1 MTNNLRRVAQD
12 LRTFA
17 KRTKDFKY
25 TNSALITFMLTKMA
39 FAANND
45 TGTQGQVKQINTSIN
60 QLKTE
65 FKKAR
70 KETDKLINGSNL
82 ELIQLMEQGE
92 HVTKPAWDAWQFGTG
107 YTYNNWMGRYSG
119 RGNKNRENENRVF
132 ARALGRNR
140 FIQSTT
146 GGKYGTTDLELTD
159 TAEPSIEISISAAI
173 RPKSVNK
180 QAPMINLPAI
190 AVPTLPTLN
199 VSMPSPVAVTPNAPT
214 PPNINPVVPNPVID
228 TNVDLT
234 STNGKITRLYNDQD
248 FTGSVFWSGHNGTD
262 YINTSGVIKNGG
274 LNALNPS
281 ASYYGPNKFMD
292 YNTNF
297 NATSTTTY
305 TMGSNRSASLIY
317 ILRANNT
324 PTAPALK
331 VENVKM
337 YLAGNVDGTT
347 AGVTGIYD
355 EWSPASSGG
364 ITHDEQVGF
373 HIGGIAQ
380 IENVEAHLYGKAAF
394 SSLEN
399 FNGTVVNYQNTKI
412 KIKGD
417 HNKIFYFWPGVYGT
431 FHSTSGEGA
440 SKYRKLEITGDV
452 NADMVT
458 NNNTVYYLI
467 GVSSPMKIE
476 STGLYRLS
484 GSNNIVYSG
493 VGYSPNYDRFKG
505 TGNIANTGSVAG
517 VGGFKGSINLTN
529 AVESYG
535 DENVVLFFSKRV
547 TPNPNL
553 NVWGPNYYG
562 GKAEWDK
569 STIGIY
575 QGEINAKA
583 KIGYHLGLIESGGNY
598 VIQDNFQELGKGET
612 SGNNKYV
619 EKNVGILALSGQR
632 SGIIP
637 STDLGALPSL
647 TQNAQYDND
656 TIHSLQVNKL
666 DITYGKYAKDNIM
679 MVSRNGTVLDVKKSS
694 NEHDLIAVDTSAL
707 KDYDTAYLSANQ
719 ISDNDNANKAA
730 TGTIVAYS
738 EGTWKNSEHGM
749 TSPTA
754 LANEG
759 KGSEINIGTDVVMSS
774 RYKKIGDN
782 ESYPVGY
789 MALNKG
795 IITVEGNT
803 EAKGHK
809 SVIAYA
815 RNYGDVKLGYDSGT
829 GSYISGKGNIKAID
843 EWTANDNASKPLKYQ
858 NIAAYAKQDETRD
871 SHVTGDTSVVVSGN
885 VEVNGIAA
893 LADGIRT
900 KIELRGANNVIN
912 TGTNG
917 GLYAANKGIVEF
929 GGGTIVNKD
938 QGTAVDPVTGDAL
951 LDANDNPINDHKN
964 TTPFYAKTE
973 MVDHDGNPLTPDIPV
988 SGKIVF
994 KDTDGNANNPDTL
1007 IEMYD
1012 GILVY
1017 GKGSDYLAGI
1027 DSTSSA
1033 KYQGMNNV
1041 KVKLMNNGVNLGVF
1055 EELTPTWDGNDT
1067 TYLATLSAIPKF
1079 KEIDAN
1085 GKKYVTTLT
1094 KGTLTLD
1101 TDVDLSSTTDKF
1113 NDILMER
1120 EKVVIKA
1127 GKTVTGTRKGL
1138 SMGSNALASSNSESG
1153 YTNKGTVNIT
1163 GGTVTEG
1170 VAAVNVAFGTV
1181 HNESTGT
1188 LSVDNGAGIY
1198 GTNGSRLVNDG
1209 TINVTGTGAGIAG
1222 LSKGSVTYGNKKVD
1236 ITNNGTI
1243 SIAGDNAIGI
1253 FAYNNDNAA
1262 QSDVVINSNS
1272 ALSLGTNGVG
1282 IAVKGANGGVINLG
1296 GTGNITVGTGGIGI
1310 YAENSKINLNADV
1323 QIETKENGV
1332 GIYTAGTSQTFGAG
1346 KTLTYKYSGTA
1357 TGTGIASIY
1366 SGASSSNNMNIVLDN
1381 SVNTAG
1387 GMVGILAKGGGT
1399 FTNTGSISGTSSGR
1413 ELAVISENTAVANSG
1428 SITLGNATSLNDA
1441 NVGIYAKTDNAVANT
1456 GNITA
1461 GNNSIGI
1468 YGYAVSNTGN
1478 ITAGSNGMGIYSQGG
1493 DLSLGGEITV
1503 GGNEAVAVFTQGTGQ
1518 NISSTA
1524 KLNIGDGSYG
1534 FVIKGSG
1541 TVLTLDNANGYT
1553 AGNDTVYA
1561 YSADT
1566 SSQVTNRTNLT
1577 STGKNNYGL
1586 YTSGTTRNYGNIDF
1600 SSSTGNVGIY
1610 AVEGYAANGDDTVR
1624 PVIKVSGSDIT
1635 SRNPNEKYYGIGM
1648 AAGYLNEK
1656 SGTVENFGTIQVTKD
1671 GSIGMYASGTGSRAI
1686 NRGTI
1691 ELSGKGVVGMYLDNN
1706 AVGENYGVIRTVP
1719 NAENNGI
1726 VGVAALNG
1734 SLLKNYGQIV
1744 IEAPESVGVYH
1755 TGGTLQEEAGS
1766 SITVTGEDSERTR
1779 TSVLTDTSKGVKGI
1793 HINTAAPGVRTLDLG
1808 GGSSVVTR
1816 LGQPVN
1822 PVRVD
1827 TTIASPNAT
1836 QVRVGNTVLDI
1847 SQFNVPNANAGELS
1861 REIGMYV
1868 DTSGVRYTNPIQGIE
1883 NLTGLRK
1890 VNLIFGI
1897 EASRYTDS
1905 KDIEIGQNILA
1916 PYNEAITEVS
1926 LRRIGSDMK
1935 WLTKAA
1941 SLTWI
1946 ATPVQN
1952 NDQTLSKVY
1961 LSKIPYV
1968 SFAKDEDT
1976 YNFMDGLEQRYG
1988 VEGRGSLERRIFEK
2002 LNDIGKGEAHI
2013 FAQAVDEMKG
2023 HQYAN
2028 IQQRTYSTGKVLDNE
2043 IGKLSRE
2050 WRNTSR
2056 SSNKMTTFGA
2066 KDEYNTDTAGIID
2079 YTSNAFGFAYIH
2091 ENETVKL
2098 GNGSGWYAGAVNN
2111 RFKFKDIGKSKET
2124 HTMLKAGMFRSKA
2137 FDHNN
2142 SLNWTVSGEGFVSRN
2157 EMDRKYLVVDQ
2168 IFNAKSD
2175 YTVYGAA
2182 VKNEISKTFRTG
2194 EKFSVRPYGS
2204 LKLEYGRF
2212 NRIKEESGQMRLEV
2226 KGNDYISVK
2235 PETGV
2240 EFRYVQPMAVKTT
2253 FVTSLGLGYGN
2264 ELGRVSQKN
2273 SLKVKG
2279 TNAGWYNLKE
2289 EKEDRKGSF
2298 NADLNIGVE
2307 NQRFGVTVNAGY
2319 DTKGKN
2325 ARGGVGFRVI
2335 Y

>member
-1 MTNNLRRVAQD
+1 MTNNLRKVAQD

-17 KRTKDFKY
+17 KRTKDFKF
-25 TNSALITFMLTKMA
+25 TNSALITFILTRMT
-39 FAANND
+39 FAASSPD
-45 TGTQGQVKQINTSIN
+45 TGIQSQAKQLNTSIS
-60 QLKTE
+60 QSRADL
-65 FKKAR
+65 KKAR
-70 KETDKLINGSNL
+70 KETDKLINNTNL

-92 HVTKPAWDAWQFGTG
+92 HVTKPAWGTWQFGTG
-107 YTYNNWMGRYSG
+107 YTYNNWMGRYNG
-119 RGNKNRENENRVF
+119 RGNKNRDNENRVF

-146 GGKYGTTDLELTD
+146 GGKYGATDLELTD

-173 RPKSVNK
+173 KPKSVNK
-180 QAPMINLPAI
+180 QAPLINLPAI
-190 AVPTLPTLN
+190 VTPTLPTLN
-199 VSMPSPVAVTPNAPT
+199 VSMPSPVVVTPNAPT
-214 PPNINPVVPNPVID
+214 GPNLNITIVNPDASPFSDFAWGWLAGLIGSGAQSNTMTNSTYDYSLGDNID
-228 TNVDLT
+228 ISGGT
-234 STNGKITRLYNDQD
+234 
-248 FTGSVFWSGHNGTD
+248 FWSGVKPDGSGTLVD
-262 YINTSGVIKNGG
+262 EAGFTGATQNTG
-274 LNALNPS
+274 
-281 ASYYGPNKFMD
+281 
-292 YNTNF
+292 TW
-297 NATSTTTY
+297 NATNLTPNRTY
-305 TMGSNRSASLIY
+305 DRRHLSIINSYNGRWTGLPGNRITGGIYHVAGGS
-317 ILRANNT
+317 
-324 PTAPALK
+324 
-331 VENVKM
+331 
-337 YLAGNVDGTT
+337 G
-347 AGVTGIYD
+347 GVTGT
-355 EWSPASSGG
+355 E
-364 ITHDEQVGF
+364 VF
-373 HIGGIAQ
+373 HLVSDVHLQDVIA
-380 IENVEAHLYGKAAF
+380 NLYGKAAF
-394 SSLEN
+394 INAESWRGGRTTMQNVTINVLRDWN
-399 FNGTVVNYQNTKI
+399 TVFNIIGS
-412 KIKGD
+412 G
-417 HNKIFYFWPGVYGT
+417 PGQDASG
-431 FHSTSGEGA
+431 FAGGQFSTRFGG
-440 SKYRKLEITGDV
+440 
-452 NADMVT
+452 NADITVDTKT
-458 NNNTVYYLI
+458 NSIYVLRHY
-467 GVSSPMKIE
+467 GG
-476 STGLYRLS
+476 GLRID
-484 GSNNIVYSG
+484 N
-493 VGYSPNYDRFKG
+493 
-505 TGNIANTGSVAG
+505 TGNITLNGASNIAFSFLGWVPNKFNYITSQFPTYTN
-517 VGGFKGSINLTN
+517 GGNQGEGTQDAYIPYVKLDPSKPMKLN
-529 AVESYG
+529 G
-535 DENVVLFFSKRV
+535 DENVGIFFNKKTGGGPLVGIHQGYFELYFDIGSQLSDSRGQLSK
-547 TPNPNL
+547 T
-553 NVWGPNYYG
+553 GY
-562 GKAEWDK
+562 ASDK
-569 STIGIY
+569 TDGSVGIY
-575 QGEINAKA
+575 AI
-583 KIGYHLGLIESGGNY
+583 
-598 VIQDNFQELGKGET
+598 
-612 SGNNKYV
+612 
-619 EKNVGILALSGQR
+619 SGQR
-632 SGIIP
+632 EHVSR
-637 STDLGALPSL
+637 SDLTGL
-647 TQNAQYDND
+647 TFFDND
-656 TIHSLQVNKL
+656 PIHDLRFNKFN
-666 DITYGKYAKDNIM
+666 ITFGKYSNNGFMFLAK
-679 MVSRNGTVLDVKKSS
+679 NGTVIDIQGLGPS
-694 NEHDLIAVDTSAL
+694 
-707 KDYDTAYLSANQ
+707 
-719 ISDNDNANKAA
+719 ISGLPA
-730 TGTIVAYS
+730 TTQTTFSDGIHGVATKETEVGQGT
-738 EGTWKNSEHGM
+738 
-749 TSPTA
+749 
-754 LANEG
+754 
-759 KGSEINIGTDVVMSS
+759 
-774 RYKKIGDN
+774 
-782 ESYPVGY
+782 
-789 MALNKG
+789 
-795 IITVEGNT
+795 
-803 EAKGHK
+803 
-809 SVIAYA
+809 VIAYA
-815 RNYGDVKLGYDSGT
+815 EEVWDPART
-829 GSYISGKGNIKAID
+829 GMTGNANITNQPTEIKVNQNLNMMSKNGKAF
-843 EWTANDNASKPLKYQ
+843 
-858 NIAAYAKQDETRD
+858 YAKAGGL
-871 SHVTGDTSVVVSGN
+871 VTVNADAKAYGYGSIIGLAESGAAGTTHGATVNINADIIAVDDITVDTSLPNRTNIVKAQKFKNIGGYAKSHNGKDTVVN
-885 VEVNGIAA
+885 VAAGKNVTVNGI
-893 LADGIRT
+893 
-900 KIELRGANNVIN
+900 GAYAEGEGAKVSLNGTGNTIN

-917 GLYAANKGIVEF
+917 GLYAASKGIVEF

-938 QGTAVDPVTGDAL
+938 QGTAVDPVTGDVL
-951 LDANDNPINDHKN
+951 LDADDNPINDHKN

-973 MVDHDGNPLTPDIPV
+973 MVDHDSDPDTPDIPV

-994 KDTDGNANNPDTL
+994 KDTDGNASNPDTL

-1041 KVKLMNNGVNLGVF
+1041 KVKLMNHGVNLGVF
-1055 EELTPTWDGNDT
+1055 EELTPTWDGNDA
-1067 TYLATLSAIPKF
+1067 TYLATLRAIPKF

-1101 TDVDLSSTTDKF
+1101 TDVDLSSATDKF

-1127 GKTVTGTRKGL
+1127 GKTVTGTGKGL

-1198 GTNGSRLVNDG
+1198 GTNGSRIVNDG

-1222 LSKGSVTYGNKKVD
+1222 LSKGSVTYGNRKVD

-1296 GTGNITVGTGGIGI
+1296 GTGNITAGTGGIGI
-1310 YAENSKINLNADV
+1310 YAENSRINLNADV

-1461 GNNSIGI
+1461 GSNSIGI

-1534 FVIKGSG
+1534 FVVRGSG
-1541 TVLTLDNANGYT
+1541 TVLTLDNADGYT

-1635 SRNPNEKYYGIGM
+1635 SRNPDEKYYGIGM

-1766 SITVTGEDSERTR
+1766 SIAVTGEDSERTR

-1808 GGSSVVTR
+1808 GGASVVTR

-1883 NLTGLRK
+1883 NLTGLKK

-1976 YNFMDGLEQRYG
+1976 YSFMDGLEQRYG

-2056 SSNKMTTFGA
+2056 SSNTMTTFGA
-2066 KDEYNTDTAGIID
+2066 KDEYNTSTAGIID
-2079 YTSNAFGFAYIH
+2079 YTSSAFGFAYIH

-2182 VKNEISKTFRTG
+2182 VKNEISRTFRTG

-2298 NADLNIGVE
+2298 KADLNIGVE

-2325 ARGGVGFRVI
+2325 ARGGVGFRVM

>member
-1 MTNNLRRVAQD
+1 MFL
-12 LRTFA
+12 A
-17 KRTKDFKY
+17 K
-25 TNSALITFMLTKMA
+25 
-39 FAANND
+39 
-45 TGTQGQVKQINTSIN
+45 
-60 QLKTE
+60 
-65 FKKAR
+65 
-70 KETDKLINGSNL
+70 
-82 ELIQLMEQGE
+82 
-92 HVTKPAWDAWQFGTG
+92 
-107 YTYNNWMGRYSG
+107 
-119 RGNKNRENENRVF
+119 
-132 ARALGRNR
+132 
-140 FIQSTT
+140 
-146 GGKYGTTDLELTD
+146 
-159 TAEPSIEISISAAI
+159 
-173 RPKSVNK
+173 
-180 QAPMINLPAI
+180 
-190 AVPTLPTLN
+190 
-199 VSMPSPVAVTPNAPT
+199 
-214 PPNINPVVPNPVID
+214 
-228 TNVDLT
+228 
-234 STNGKITRLYNDQD
+234 
-248 FTGSVFWSGHNGTD
+248 
-262 YINTSGVIKNGG
+262 
-274 LNALNPS
+274 
-281 ASYYGPNKFMD
+281 
-292 YNTNF
+292 
-297 NATSTTTY
+297 
-305 TMGSNRSASLIY
+305 
-317 ILRANNT
+317 
-324 PTAPALK
+324 
-331 VENVKM
+331 
-337 YLAGNVDGTT
+337 
-347 AGVTGIYD
+347 
-355 EWSPASSGG
+355 
-364 ITHDEQVGF
+364 
-373 HIGGIAQ
+373 
-380 IENVEAHLYGKAAF
+380 
-394 SSLEN
+394 
-399 FNGTVVNYQNTKI
+399 NGTVIDIQGLGPSISGLPATTQTTFSDGIHGVATKETEV
-412 KIKGD
+412 GQ
-417 HNKIFYFWPGVYGT
+417 GT
-431 FHSTSGEGA
+431 
-440 SKYRKLEITGDV
+440 
-452 NADMVT
+452 
-458 NNNTVYYLI
+458 
-467 GVSSPMKIE
+467 
-476 STGLYRLS
+476 
-484 GSNNIVYSG
+484 
-493 VGYSPNYDRFKG
+493 
-505 TGNIANTGSVAG
+505 
-517 VGGFKGSINLTN
+517 
-529 AVESYG
+529 
-535 DENVVLFFSKRV
+535 
-547 TPNPNL
+547 
-553 NVWGPNYYG
+553 
-562 GKAEWDK
+562 
-569 STIGIY
+569 
-575 QGEINAKA
+575 
-583 KIGYHLGLIESGGNY
+583 
-598 VIQDNFQELGKGET
+598 
-612 SGNNKYV
+612 
-619 EKNVGILALSGQR
+619 
-632 SGIIP
+632 
-637 STDLGALPSL
+637 
-647 TQNAQYDND
+647 
-656 TIHSLQVNKL
+656 
-666 DITYGKYAKDNIM
+666 
-679 MVSRNGTVLDVKKSS
+679 
-694 NEHDLIAVDTSAL
+694 
-707 KDYDTAYLSANQ
+707 
-719 ISDNDNANKAA
+719 
-730 TGTIVAYS
+730 
-738 EGTWKNSEHGM
+738 
-749 TSPTA
+749 
-754 LANEG
+754 
-759 KGSEINIGTDVVMSS
+759 
-774 RYKKIGDN
+774 
-782 ESYPVGY
+782 
-789 MALNKG
+789 
-795 IITVEGNT
+795 
-803 EAKGHK
+803 
-809 SVIAYA
+809 VIAYA
-815 RNYGDVKLGYDSGT
+815 EEVWDPART
-829 GSYISGKGNIKAID
+829 GMTGNANITNQPTEIKVNQNLNMMSKNGKAF
-843 EWTANDNASKPLKYQ
+843 
-858 NIAAYAKQDETRD
+858 YAKAGGL
-871 SHVTGDTSVVVSGN
+871 VTVNADAKAYGYGSIIGLAESGAGGTVHGATVNINADITAVDDITVDTSLPNRTNIVKAQKFKNIGGYAKSHNGKDTVVN
-885 VEVNGIAA
+885 VAAGKNVTVNGI
-893 LADGIRT
+893 
-900 KIELRGANNVIN
+900 GAYAEGEGAKVSLNGTGNTIN

-917 GLYAANKGIVEF
+917 GLYAASKGIVEF

-938 QGTAVDPVTGDAL
+938 QGTAVDPVTGDVL
-951 LDANDNPINDHKN
+951 LDADDNPINDHKN

-973 MVDHDGNPLTPDIPV
+973 MVDHDSDPDTPDIPV

-994 KDTDGNANNPDTL
+994 KDTDGNASNPDTL

-1041 KVKLMNNGVNLGVF
+1041 KVKLMNHGVNLGVF
-1055 EELTPTWDGNDT
+1055 EELTPTWDGNDA
-1067 TYLATLSAIPKF
+1067 TYLATLRAIPKF

-1101 TDVDLSSTTDKF
+1101 TDVDLSSATDKF

-1127 GKTVTGTRKGL
+1127 GKTVTGTGKGL

-1198 GTNGSRLVNDG
+1198 GTNGSRIVNDG

-1296 GTGNITVGTGGIGI
+1296 GTGNITAGTGGIGI
-1310 YAENSKINLNADV
+1310 YAENSRINLNADV

-1332 GIYTAGTSQTFGAG
+1332 GIYTAGASQTFGAG

-1428 SITLGNATSLNDA
+1428 NITLGNATSLNDA

-1461 GNNSIGI
+1461 GSNSIGI

-1534 FVIKGSG
+1534 FVVRGSG

-1635 SRNPNEKYYGIGM
+1635 SRNPDEKYYGIGM

-1766 SITVTGEDSERTR
+1766 SIAVTGEDSERTR

-1808 GGSSVVTR
+1808 GGASVVTR

-1827 TTIASPNAT
+1827 TTVASPNAT

-1883 NLTGLRK
+1883 NLTGLKK

-1976 YNFMDGLEQRYG
+1976 YSFMDGLEQRYG

-2066 KDEYNTDTAGIID
+2066 KDEYNTSTAGIID
-2079 YTSNAFGFAYIH
+2079 YTSSAFGFAYIH

-2182 VKNEISKTFRTG
+2182 VKNEISRTFRTG

-2298 NADLNIGVE
+2298 KADLNIGVE

-2325 ARGGVGFRVI
+2325 ARGGVGFRVM

>member
-1 MTNNLRRVAQD
+1 MTNNLRKVAQD

-17 KRTKDFKY
+17 KRTKDFKF
-25 TNSALITFMLTKMA
+25 TNSALITFILTRMT
-39 FAANND
+39 FAASSPD
-45 TGTQGQVKQINTSIN
+45 TNIQSQAKQLNTSIS
-60 QLKTE
+60 QSRADL
-65 FKKAR
+65 KKAR
-70 KETDKLINGSNL
+70 KETDKLINNANL

-92 HVTKPAWDAWQFGTG
+92 HVTKPAWGTWQFGTG
-107 YTYNNWMGRYSG
+107 YTYNNWMGRYNG
-119 RGNKNRENENRVF
+119 RGNKNRDNENRVF
-132 ARALGRNR
+132 TRALGRNR
-140 FIQSTT
+140 FIQSTA
-146 GGKYGTTDLELTD
+146 GGKYGATDLELTD
-159 TAEPSIEISISAAI
+159 TAEPSIEIAISAAI
-173 RPKSVNK
+173 KPKSVNK
-180 QAPMINLPAI
+180 QAPLINLPAI
-190 AVPTLPTLN
+190 ATPTLPALN
-199 VSMPSPVAVTPNAPT
+199 VSMPSPVVVTPNEPIAPNLNLII
-214 PPNINPVVPNPVID
+214 PEPDANPFANFGGTWTGYISGMSCGNSCWNTHTENAIL
-228 TNVDLT
+228 TNVHGGGPGIPGPLHSSLFGMAQNVD
-234 STNGKITRLYNDQD
+234 ITGG
-248 FTGSVFWSGHNGTD
+248 TFWSGMARNPHTGEWEVS
-262 YINTSGVIKNGG
+262 NTAG
-274 LNALNPS
+274 
-281 ASYYGPNKFMD
+281 Y
-292 YNTNF
+292 
-297 NATSTTTY
+297 
-305 TMGSNRSASLIY
+305 
-317 ILRANNT
+317 
-324 PTAPALK
+324 
-331 VENVKM
+331 ENVTQDTSNFAGNNFLSARNFDTRNSKLIFSIGGRWGGPGSRGNTITGGT
-337 YLAGNVDGTT
+337 YHLAGNVNNITDNAAEGT
-347 AGVTGIYD
+347 ALLHI
-355 EWSPASSGG
+355 
-364 ITHDEQVGF
+364 VGDF
-373 HIGGIAQ
+373 EISNATI
-380 IENVEAHLYGKAAF
+380 NLYGKAGIIDAEAYRGGQFTMNNLVVNILGDRNTLFRLHGRNAGQDASSF
-394 SSLEN
+394 SGGQYSTKLSGN
-399 FNGTVVNYQNTKI
+399 ARITADTRGNTAYAVVNYAGGLRLENLDSITFNGASNIGFSFLTWVPDKSKYI
-412 KIKGD
+412 
-417 HNKIFYFWPGVYGT
+417 GT
-431 FHSTSGEGA
+431 TYLNYMNGGLDGEGSLDAYIPYVKTLA
-440 SKYRKLEITGDV
+440 SKPF
-452 NADMVT
+452 NM
-458 NNNTVYYLI
+458 
-467 GVSSPMKIE
+467 
-476 STGLYRLS
+476 
-484 GSNNIVYSG
+484 
-493 VGYSPNYDRFKG
+493 
-505 TGNIANTGSVAG
+505 
-517 VGGFKGSINLTN
+517 
-529 AVESYG
+529 YG
-535 DENVVLFFSKRV
+535 DENVGIFFNK
-547 TPNPNL
+547 
-553 NVWGPNYYG
+553 
-562 GKAEWDK
+562 K
-569 STIGIY
+569 
-575 QGEINAKA
+575 
-583 KIGYHLGLIESGGNY
+583 
-598 VIQDNFQELGKGET
+598 T
-612 SGNNKYV
+612 SGY
-619 EKNVGILALSGQR
+619 NVGIHEGYFELYMNIGTMLNSNPLLTQQTVKGNLEVNSAGNSTGYTPDKVDANVGVFAISGQR
-632 SGIIP
+632 DGVSNASLSSYSYHNNNQNIK
-637 STDLGALPSL
+637 DL
-647 TQNAQYDND
+647 
-656 TIHSLQVNKL
+656 KFEKF
-666 DITYGKYAKDNIM
+666 DIKFGKYSKNGFMFLAK
-679 MVSRNGTVLDVKKSS
+679 NGTVIDIQTGTQTQFSDGKDGITTKETEAGEGTVVTYAEGLWKTTDTGLTEITAGSLQDKPTEIKVNQNLNMMSKNGKAFYAKAGGLVTVNADAKAYGYGSIIGLAES
-694 NEHDLIAVDTSAL
+694 GAGGTVHGATVNINADITAVDDITVDTSL
-707 KDYDTAYLSANQ
+707 PNRTN
-719 ISDNDNANKAA
+719 IVKAQ
-730 TGTIVAYS
+730 
-738 EGTWKNSEHGM
+738 KF
-749 TSPTA
+749 
-754 LANEG
+754 
-759 KGSEINIGTDVVMSS
+759 KNIG
-774 RYKKIGDN
+774 G
-782 ESYPVGY
+782 
-789 MALNKG
+789 
-795 IITVEGNT
+795 
-803 EAKGHK
+803 
-809 SVIAYA
+809 
-815 RNYGDVKLGYDSGT
+815 
-829 GSYISGKGNIKAID
+829 
-843 EWTANDNASKPLKYQ
+843 
-858 NIAAYAKQDETRD
+858 YAK
-871 SHVTGDTSVVVSGN
+871 SHNGKDTVVNVAAGKNVT
-885 VEVNGIAA
+885 VNGI
-893 LADGIRT
+893 
-900 KIELRGANNVIN
+900 GAYAEGEGAKVSLNGTGNTIN

-917 GLYAANKGIVEF
+917 GLYAASKGIVEF

-951 LDANDNPINDHKN
+951 LDADDNPINDHKN

-973 MVDHDGNPLTPDIPV
+973 MVDHDSDPDTPDIPV

-994 KDTDGNANNPDTL
+994 KDTDGNASNPDTL

-1041 KVKLMNNGVNLGVF
+1041 KVRLMNHGVNLGVF

-1067 TYLATLSAIPKF
+1067 TYLATLRAIPKF

-1101 TDVDLSSTTDKF
+1101 TDVDLSSSTDKF

-1346 KTLTYKYSGTA
+1346 KTLTYKYSGAA

-1461 GNNSIGI
+1461 GSNSIGI

-1534 FVIKGSG
+1534 FVVRGSG

-1635 SRNPNEKYYGIGM
+1635 SRNPDEKYYGIGM

-1766 SITVTGEDSERTR
+1766 SIAVTGEDSERTR

-1808 GGSSVVTR
+1808 GGASVVTR

-1827 TTIASPNAT
+1827 TTVASPNAT

-1905 KDIEIGQNILA
+1905 RDIEIGQNILA

-2043 IGKLSRE
+2043 IGKLSKE

-2056 SSNKMTTFGA
+2056 NSNKMTTFGA
-2066 KDEYNTDTAGIID
+2066 KDEYNTNTAGIID
-2079 YTSNAFGFAYIH
+2079 YTSSAFGFAYIH

-2325 ARGGVGFRVI
+2325 ARGGVGFRVM

>member
-1 MTNNLRRVAQD
+1 MTNNLRKVAQD

-17 KRTKDFKY
+17 KRTKDFKF
-25 TNSALITFMLTKMA
+25 TNSALITFILTRMT
-39 FAANND
+39 FAANSPD
-45 TGTQGQVKQINTSIN
+45 TGIQSQAKQLNTSIS
-60 QLKTE
+60 QSRADL
-65 FKKAR
+65 KKAR
-70 KETDKLINGSNL
+70 KETDKLINGANL

-92 HVTKPAWDAWQFGTG
+92 HITKPAWGSWQFGTG
-107 YTYNNWMGRYSG
+107 YTYNNWMGRYNG
-119 RGNKNRENENRVF
+119 RGNKNRDNENRVF

-146 GGKYGTTDLELTD
+146 GGKYGATDLELTD
-159 TAEPSIEISISAAI
+159 TAEPSIEITVSAAI
-173 RPKSVNK
+173 RPKSINK
-180 QAPMINLPAI
+180 QAPLINLPAI
-190 AVPTLPTLN
+190 ATPTLPTLN
-199 VSMPSPVAVTPNAPT
+199 VSMPSPAVVTPNAPVG
-214 PPNINPVVPNPVID
+214 PNLNLTIPEPDANPFANFDGTWTEYISGMPCGNSCWNTHTEDAFLPYSYGVAHSSFFGMAQ
-228 TNVDLT
+228 NVD
-234 STNGKITRLYNDQD
+234 ITDGL
-248 FTGSVFWSGHNGTD
+248 FWSGMARNPHTGEWEVS
-262 YINTSGVIKNGG
+262 NTAG
-274 LNALNPS
+274 
-281 ASYYGPNKFMD
+281 Y
-292 YNTNF
+292 
-297 NATSTTTY
+297 
-305 TMGSNRSASLIY
+305 
-317 ILRANNT
+317 
-324 PTAPALK
+324 
-331 VENVKM
+331 ENVTQDTSHFAGNNFLSARNFDTRNSKLIFSIGGRWLGSQGNKITGGK
-337 YLAGNVDGTT
+337 YHLAGNVNNITDNAAEGT
-347 AGVTGIYD
+347 ALLHV
-355 EWSPASSGG
+355 
-364 ITHDEQVGF
+364 VGDF
-373 HIGGIAQ
+373 EISDAEI
-380 IENVEAHLYGKAAF
+380 NLYGKAGIMDAEAYRGGQFTMNNLTVNILGDRNTLFRLHGRNAGQDASSF
-394 SSLEN
+394 SGGQYSTKLSGN
-399 FNGTVVNYQNTKI
+399 ARITADTRGNTAYAVVNYAGGLRLENLDSI
-412 KIKGD
+412 
-417 HNKIFYFWPGVYGT
+417 T
-431 FHSTSGEGA
+431 FNGASNIGFSFLTWVPDKSKYIATTYLNYMNGGIDGEGSLDAYIPYVKTLA
-440 SKYRKLEITGDV
+440 SKPF
-452 NADMVT
+452 NM
-458 NNNTVYYLI
+458 
-467 GVSSPMKIE
+467 
-476 STGLYRLS
+476 
-484 GSNNIVYSG
+484 
-493 VGYSPNYDRFKG
+493 
-505 TGNIANTGSVAG
+505 
-517 VGGFKGSINLTN
+517 
-529 AVESYG
+529 YG
-535 DENVVLFFSKRV
+535 DENVGIFFNK
-547 TPNPNL
+547 
-553 NVWGPNYYG
+553 
-562 GKAEWDK
+562 K
-569 STIGIY
+569 
-575 QGEINAKA
+575 
-583 KIGYHLGLIESGGNY
+583 
-598 VIQDNFQELGKGET
+598 T
-612 SGNNKYV
+612 SGY
-619 EKNVGILALSGQR
+619 NVGIHEGYFELYMNIGTMLNSNPLLTQQTVKGNLETNSHGNPTGYTADKVDANVGVFAISGQR
-632 SGIIP
+632 DGVSNTSLSSNAYHNNNQNIK
-637 STDLGALPSL
+637 DL
-647 TQNAQYDND
+647 
-656 TIHSLQVNKL
+656 KFEKF
-666 DITYGKYAKDNIM
+666 DIKFGKYSKNGFMFLAK
-679 MVSRNGTVLDVKKSS
+679 NGTVIDIQTGTQTQFSDGKDGITTKETEAGEGTVINYAEGTWTTTDTGLTEITAGTIQDKPTEIKVNQNLNMMSKNGKAFYAKAGGLVTVNADAKAYGYGSIIGLAES
-694 NEHDLIAVDTSAL
+694 GAGGTTHGATVNINADITAIDDITVDTSL
-707 KDYDTAYLSANQ
+707 PNRTN
-719 ISDNDNANKAA
+719 IVKAQ
-730 TGTIVAYS
+730 
-738 EGTWKNSEHGM
+738 KF
-749 TSPTA
+749 
-754 LANEG
+754 
-759 KGSEINIGTDVVMSS
+759 KNIG
-774 RYKKIGDN
+774 G
-782 ESYPVGY
+782 
-789 MALNKG
+789 
-795 IITVEGNT
+795 
-803 EAKGHK
+803 
-809 SVIAYA
+809 
-815 RNYGDVKLGYDSGT
+815 
-829 GSYISGKGNIKAID
+829 
-843 EWTANDNASKPLKYQ
+843 
-858 NIAAYAKQDETRD
+858 YAK
-871 SHVTGDTSVVVSGN
+871 SHNGKDTVVNVAAGKNVT
-885 VEVNGIAA
+885 VNGI
-893 LADGIRT
+893 
-900 KIELRGANNVIN
+900 GAYAEGEGAKVSLNGTGNTIN

-917 GLYAANKGIVEF
+917 GLYAASKGIVEF

-951 LDANDNPINDHKN
+951 LDADDNPINDHKN
-964 TTPFYAKTE
+964 TIPFYAKTE

-994 KDTDGNANNPDTL
+994 KDTDGNASNPDTL

-1017 GKGSDYLAGI
+1017 GKSSDYLAGI

-1041 KVKLMNNGVNLGVF
+1041 KVRLMNHGVNLGVF
-1055 EELTPTWDGNDT
+1055 EELTPIWDGNDA
-1067 TYLATLSAIPKF
+1067 TYLATLRAIPKF

-1101 TDVDLSSTTDKF
+1101 TNVNLSSSTDKF

-1120 EKVVIKA
+1120 EKVVIKT

-1282 IAVKGANGGVINLG
+1282 IAVKGSNGGVINLG

-1310 YAENSKINLNADV
+1310 YAENSRINLNADV

-1346 KTLTYKYSGTA
+1346 KTLTYKYSGAA

-1461 GNNSIGI
+1461 GSNSIGI

-1534 FVIKGSG
+1534 FVVRGSG

-1635 SRNPNEKYYGIGM
+1635 SRNPDEKYYGIGM

-1656 SGTVENFGTIQVTKD
+1656 RGTVENFGTIQVTKD

-1734 SLLKNYGQIV
+1734 SFLKNYGQIV
-1744 IEAPESVGVYH
+1744 IESPESVGVYH

-1766 SITVTGEDSERTR
+1766 SIAVTGEDSERTR

-1883 NLTGLRK
+1883 NLTGLKK

-1976 YNFMDGLEQRYG
+1976 YSFMDGLEQRYG

-2043 IGKLSRE
+2043 IGKLSKE

-2056 SSNKMTTFGA
+2056 NSNKMTTFGA
-2066 KDEYNTDTAGIID
+2066 KDEYNTNTAGIID
-2079 YTSNAFGFAYIH
+2079 YTSSAFGFAYIH

-2298 NADLNIGVE
+2298 KADLNIGVE

-2325 ARGGVGFRVI
+2325 ARGGVGFRVM

>member
-1 MTNNLRRVAQD
+1 MTNNLRKVAQD

-17 KRTKDFKY
+17 KRTKDFKF
-25 TNSALITFMLTKMA
+25 TNSALITFILTRMA
-39 FAANND
+39 FAASSPD
-45 TGTQGQVKQINTSIN
+45 TGIQSQAKQLSTSIS
-60 QLKTE
+60 QSRADL
-65 FKKAR
+65 KKAR
-70 KETDKLINGSNL
+70 KETDKLINNANL

-92 HVTKPAWDAWQFGTG
+92 HVTKPAWGTWQFGTG

-119 RGNKNRENENRVF
+119 RGNKNRDNENRVF

-146 GGKYGTTDLELTD
+146 GGKYGATDLELTD
-159 TAEPSIEISISAAI
+159 TAEPSIEIAISAAI
-173 RPKSVNK
+173 KPKSINK
-180 QAPMINLPAI
+180 QAPLINLPAI
-190 AVPTLPTLN
+190 ATPTLPALN
-199 VSMPSPVAVTPNAPT
+199 VSMPSPQVVTPNEPT
-214 PPNINPVVPNPVID
+214 PPNLNLTIPEPDANPFTSFGGTWTGYITGMPCGGGSCWNTHTENAFLPYSYGPPLHSSLFGLAQ
-228 TNVDLT
+228 NVD
-234 STNGKITRLYNDQD
+234 ITGGL
-248 FTGSVFWSGHNGTD
+248 FWSGMARNPHTGEWEVS
-262 YINTSGVIKNGG
+262 NTAGYENVTQ
-274 LNALNPS
+274 
-281 ASYYGPNKFMD
+281 D
-292 YNTNF
+292 
-297 NATSTTTY
+297 TTY
-305 TMGSNRSASLIY
+305 FAGNNFLSARNYDTRNSKLIFSIGGTWSGSRGNKITGGTY
-317 ILRANNT
+317 H
-324 PTAPALK
+324 
-331 VENVKM
+331 
-337 YLAGNVDGTT
+337 LAGNVNNITDNAAEGTVLLHIVGDFEIRD
-347 AGVTGIYD
+347 AEIY
-355 EWSPASSGG
+355 
-364 ITHDEQVGF
+364 
-373 HIGGIAQ
+373 
-380 IENVEAHLYGKAAF
+380 LYGKAGIIDAEAYRGGKF
-394 SSLEN
+394 TMDNLRVNILGDRNTLFRLHGRNPGQEAPGFGGEQYSTKLSGN
-399 FNGTVVNYQNTKI
+399 ARITADTRGNTVYAVVNYAGGLRLENEESITFNGASNIGFSFLTWVPDKSKYI
-412 KIKGD
+412 
-417 HNKIFYFWPGVYGT
+417 HTTHPGYI
-431 FHSTSGEGA
+431 STGEGSLDAYIPYVKTLA
-440 SKYRKLEITGDV
+440 SKPF
-452 NADMVT
+452 NM
-458 NNNTVYYLI
+458 
-467 GVSSPMKIE
+467 
-476 STGLYRLS
+476 
-484 GSNNIVYSG
+484 
-493 VGYSPNYDRFKG
+493 
-505 TGNIANTGSVAG
+505 
-517 VGGFKGSINLTN
+517 
-529 AVESYG
+529 YG
-535 DENVVLFFSKRV
+535 DENVGIFFNKKTSGYNVGIHEGYFKLYMNIGTMLNSNPLLTQQTAKGNLEVNSSGNPTGYTSDKVDANVGVFAISGQRDGVSNASLSSYSYHNDNQNIKDLKFEEFDIKFGKYSKNGFMFLAKNGTV
-547 TPNPNL
+547 IDIQTGTQTQFSDGKDGITTKETEAGEGTVINYAEGTWTTTDTGLTEITAGTIQDKPTEIKVNQNL
-553 NVWGPNYYG
+553 NMMSKN
-562 GKAEWDK
+562 GKAFYAK
-569 STIGIY
+569 AGGLVTVNA
-575 QGEINAKA
+575 NAKA
-583 KIGYHLGLIESGGNY
+583 YGYGSIIGLAESGARG
-598 VIQDNFQELGKGET
+598 T
-612 SGNNKYV
+612 
-619 EKNVGILALSGQR
+619 
-632 SGIIP
+632 
-637 STDLGALPSL
+637 THGA
-647 TQNAQYDND
+647 TVNINA
-656 TIHSLQVNKL
+656 
-666 DITYGKYAKDNIM
+666 DITAVDDI
-679 MVSRNGTVLDVKKSS
+679 T
-694 NEHDLIAVDTSAL
+694 VDTSL
-707 KDYDTAYLSANQ
+707 PNRTN
-719 ISDNDNANKAA
+719 IVKAQ
-730 TGTIVAYS
+730 
-738 EGTWKNSEHGM
+738 KF
-749 TSPTA
+749 
-754 LANEG
+754 
-759 KGSEINIGTDVVMSS
+759 KNIG
-774 RYKKIGDN
+774 G
-782 ESYPVGY
+782 
-789 MALNKG
+789 
-795 IITVEGNT
+795 
-803 EAKGHK
+803 
-809 SVIAYA
+809 
-815 RNYGDVKLGYDSGT
+815 
-829 GSYISGKGNIKAID
+829 
-843 EWTANDNASKPLKYQ
+843 
-858 NIAAYAKQDETRD
+858 YAK
-871 SHVTGDTSVVVSGN
+871 SHNGKDTVVNVAAGKNVT
-885 VEVNGIAA
+885 VNGI
-893 LADGIRT
+893 
-900 KIELRGANNVIN
+900 GAYAEGEGAKVSLNGTGNTIN

-917 GLYAANKGIVEF
+917 GLYAASKGIVEF

-951 LDANDNPINDHKN
+951 LDADDNPINDHKN

-973 MVDHDGNPLTPDIPV
+973 MVDHDSDPDTPDIPV

-994 KDTDGNANNPDTL
+994 KDTDGNADNPDTL

-1017 GKGSDYLAGI
+1017 GKGSDYLASI

-1067 TYLATLSAIPKF
+1067 TYLATLRAIPKF

-1127 GKTVTGTRKGL
+1127 GKTVTGTGKGL

-1198 GTNGSRLVNDG
+1198 GTNGSRIVNDG

-1236 ITNNGTI
+1236 ITNNGTV

-1296 GTGNITVGTGGIGI
+1296 GTGNITAGTGGIGI
-1310 YAENSKINLNADV
+1310 YAENSRINLNADV

-1366 SGASSSNNMNIVLDN
+1366 SGANSSNNMNIVLDN

-1428 SITLGNATSLNDA
+1428 NITLGNATSLNDA
-1441 NVGIYAKTDNAVANT
+1441 NVGIYAKTDNAVTNT

-1461 GNNSIGI
+1461 GSNSIGI
-1468 YGYAVSNTGN
+1468 YGYAVSSTGN

-1534 FVIKGSG
+1534 FVVRGSG

-1635 SRNPNEKYYGIGM
+1635 SRNPDEKYYGIGM

-1766 SITVTGEDSERTR
+1766 SIAVTGEDSERTR

-1808 GGSSVVTR
+1808 GGASVVTR

-1883 NLTGLRK
+1883 NLTGLKK

-1976 YNFMDGLEQRYG
+1976 YSFMDGLEQRYG

-2028 IQQRTYSTGKVLDNE
+2028 IQQRTYSTGKVLDSE

-2066 KDEYNTDTAGIID
+2066 KDEYNTSTAGIID
-2079 YTSNAFGFAYIH
+2079 HTSSAFGFAYIH

-2298 NADLNIGVE
+2298 KADLNIGVE

-2325 ARGGVGFRVI
+2325 ARGGLGFRVM

>member
-92 HVTKPAWDAWQFGTG
+92 HVTKPTWDAWQFGTG

-173 RPKSVNK
+173 KPKSINK
-180 QAPMINLPAI
+180 QAPLINLPAI
-190 AVPTLPTLN
+190 ATPTLPTLN
-199 VSMPSPVAVTPNAPT
+199 VTMVSPVAVTPG
-214 PPNINPVVPNPVID
+214 I
-228 TNVDLT
+228 
-234 STNGKITRLYNDQD
+234 
-248 FTGSVFWSGHNGTD
+248 
-262 YINTSGVIKNGG
+262 
-274 LNALNPS
+274 
-281 ASYYGPNKFMD
+281 
-292 YNTNF
+292 
-297 NATSTTTY
+297 
-305 TMGSNRSASLIY
+305 
-317 ILRANNT
+317 
-324 PTAPALK
+324 PTAPVINPTIPNPNANPFSNFGYDWINGIPGPYNHGGTGHQPLIQEYNITGGTLWTG
-331 VENVKM
+331 VTPAGIVDTSNMSGATGLEYHPDGGTSNTINIPSTVNRRITAMNFGRQRTDGIAANVSGVHV
-337 YLAGNVDGTT
+337 YVAGNETRIPGNGYGGPFKGSAAIHLVGLLN
-347 AGVTGIYD
+347 VTD
-355 EWSPASSGG
+355 S
-364 ITHDEQVGF
+364 TF
-373 HIGGIAQ
+373 
-380 IENVEAHLYGKAAF
+380 NLYGKAAVANLESWRSPILNINNSTINIHEDNNTLFNIQTGFF
-394 SSLEN
+394 SHERTG
-399 FNGTVVNYQNTKI
+399 FDGPQFAGGINGSTNINIGTKDNTVYAIAGYTRGFKIVNTGTI
-412 KIKGD
+412 KI
-417 HNKIFYFWPGVYGT
+417 
-431 FHSTSGEGA
+431 EGA
-440 SKYRKLEITGDV
+440 S
-452 NADMVT
+452 
-458 NNNTVYYLI
+458 
-467 GVSSPMKIE
+467 
-476 STGLYRLS
+476 
-484 GSNNIVYSG
+484 NIVVSDLGFVSNSSKYIGTSG
-493 VGYSPNYDRFKG
+493 AP
-505 TGNIANTGSVAG
+505 
-517 VGGFKGSINLTN
+517 TN
-529 AVESYG
+529 GENDTSADKVKYIPVIKLDTPVEQYG
-535 DENVVLFFSKRV
+535 DENVTLFFNTLRTASMDDSA
-547 TPNPNL
+547 
-553 NVWGPNYYG
+553 G
-562 GKAEWDK
+562 
-569 STIGIY
+569 IGIF
-575 QGEINAKA
+575 QGEVLVKA
-583 KIGYHLGLIESGGNY
+583 KIGEKLNDAGTDT
-598 VIQDNFQELGKGET
+598 QTT
-612 SGNNKYV
+612 SGNLSGYSDKKV
-619 EKNVGILALSGQR
+619 DANVGVYAISGQR
-632 SGIIP
+632 TGIVPTTNLGASPFNDLDMIHNLEIGNFDIRFGKYSKSGIMFLSKNGTAIDVG
-637 STDLGALPSL
+637 SSSSVHHIGSL
-647 TQNAQYDND
+647 TTTFSDGINGTATKETEASED
-656 TIHSLQVNKL
+656 TI
-666 DITYGKYAKDNIM
+666 IAYA
-679 MVSRNGTVLDVKKSS
+679 
-694 NEHDLIAVDTSAL
+694 
-707 KDYDTAYLSANQ
+707 
-719 ISDNDNANKAA
+719 
-730 TGTIVAYS
+730 
-738 EGTWKNSEHGM
+738 EGTWKNSIHRLNN
-749 TSPTA
+749 TPTV
-754 LANEG
+754 EG
-759 KGSEINIGTDVVMSS
+759 LPSEINIKSKLDMMSKNGIAFFAKAGGKINVSDDNGAVKAYGYGSIIGAAESGASGTTHGATVNINADITAV
-774 RYKKIGDN
+774 DD
-782 ESYPVGY
+782 
-789 MALNKG
+789 
-795 IITVEGNT
+795 ITVDTSLPNRT
-803 EAKGHK
+803 N
-809 SVIAYA
+809 I
-815 RNYGDVKLGYDSGT
+815 VKAQ
-829 GSYISGKGNIKAID
+829 KFKNIGG
-843 EWTANDNASKPLKYQ
+843 
-858 NIAAYAKQDETRD
+858 YAK
-871 SHVTGDTSVVVSGN
+871 SHNGKDTVVNVAAGKNVT
-885 VEVNGIAA
+885 VNGI
-893 LADGIRT
+893 
-900 KIELRGANNVIN
+900 GAYAEGEGAKVSLNGTGNTIN

-917 GLYAANKGIVEF
+917 GLYAASKGIVEF

-951 LDANDNPINDHKN
+951 LDADDNPINDHKN
-964 TTPFYAKTE
+964 TIPFYAKTE

-994 KDTDGNANNPDTL
+994 KDTDGNASNPDTL

-1041 KVKLMNNGVNLGVF
+1041 KVRLMNHGVNLGVF
-1055 EELTPTWDGNDT
+1055 EELTPTWDGNDA
-1067 TYLATLSAIPKF
+1067 TYLATLRAIPKF

-1101 TDVDLSSTTDKF
+1101 TDVDLSSSTDKF

-1524 KLNIGDGSYG
+1524 KLDIGDGSYG

-1635 SRNPNEKYYGIGM
+1635 SRNPDEKYYGIGM

-1808 GGSSVVTR
+1808 GGASVVTR

-2240 EFRYVQPMAVKTT
+2240 EFRYAQPMAVKTT

-2298 NADLNIGVE
+2298 KADLNIGVE

-2325 ARGGVGFRVI
+2325 ARGGVGFRVM